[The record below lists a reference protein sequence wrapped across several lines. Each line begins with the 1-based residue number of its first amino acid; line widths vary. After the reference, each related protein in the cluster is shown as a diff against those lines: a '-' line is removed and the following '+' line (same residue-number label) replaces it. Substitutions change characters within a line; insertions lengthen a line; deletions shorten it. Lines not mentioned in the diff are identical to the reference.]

1 MVNYPVFPVLASISI
16 PATAFPSPGH
26 VPEITYRLFAQLPR
40 LAARSTSFSFPLPPP
55 SYLFPRPLSSFS
67 FFLSFLLFCWPVHRE
82 KSAPDL
88 SFCAASE
95 NGVRLRGLRE
105 RSWIST
111 RHVPVFPFSFPLS
124 FFLSL
129 FLDSTLWIKTPRLLT
144 FSPPSVITGE
154 QGSNWKR
161 TCERIMFHLPRF
173 VKTYK
178 IIHLSISRLSRY

>member
-40 LAARSTSFSFPLPPP
+40 LAARSTFFS
-55 SYLFPRPLSSFS
+55 SSPRPPICFPVLLL
-67 FFLSFLLFCWPVHRE
+67 FFFVFFSFLLFCWPVCRE
-82 KSAPDL
+82 KSASDL

-111 RHVPVFPFSFPLS
+111 RHVPVFPSSLSPFFS
-124 FFLSL
+124 
-129 FLDSTLWIKTPRLLT
+129 LDSTLWIKTPRLLT
-144 FSPPSVITGE
+144 FSPPSGDHR
-154 QGSNWKR
+154 R
-161 TCERIMFHLPRF
+161 TRVELEKYARTYNVSLRSHF
-173 VKTYK
+173 VKT
-178 IIHLSISRLSRY
+178 